1 MNMEMNTFQLLART
15 DESLDRTAKGCK
27 IKTHAR
33 CEKDSQKAKNAL
45 HSRQK
50 NGTI

>member
-1 MNMEMNTFQLLART
+1 MSVLTGL
-15 DESLDRTAKGCK
+15 
-27 IKTHAR
+27 
-33 CEKDSQKAKNAL
+33 EKNEKSDFVEVVKKDTQKAKNAL